1 MNNQLLGG
9 TKVYT
14 ITKVPVYRGTK
25 VAKLKS
31 EMEEIEPQMNGIP
44 VWFHS
49 FFLHLRFDF
58 LR

>member
-44 VWFHS
+44 MNS
-49 FFLHLRFDF
+49 GDFFI
-58 LR
+58 